1 MKKMLAKAVALSL
14 VLGGVGFVA
23 NDALAADIG
32 PAVDVET
39 IYGDWDKVLSHK
51 DGQAINAEVAT
62 NEANIATNKAN
73 IAKNAENIS
82 ANQKAIDKEVK
93 DRQDA
98 ITQERNARTVADLNL
113 GEQITQEKNA
123 RVEADNKLGEDIKAN
138 KEAIKNEEKARKYDS
153 LILDDKITQEKN
165 ARIDADKAEA
175 AARKDADNA
184 LRTDLNQETIDR
196 VDADNRLQTAI
207 NQKADKTTVAENT
220 AAIESNKAA
229 IAQEKKDRD
238 HADQKLQDQ
247 ITINKGQIEN
257 EATNRANED
266 KKLNAKIDAETDA
279 RKDADNALR
288 TDLNQETIDRVDAD
302 NRLQTAI
309 NQKADKTTVAENT
322 AAIESNKAAIAQ
334 EKKDRDHAD
343 QKLQDQITI
352 NKGQIE
358 NEATNR
364 ANEDKR
370 IEAKFDGE
378 VSRLDGRIDKLDAN
392 VEKVGAMAA
401 AIANLHT
408 MGYDPEAPT
417 EIAVGVGQYR
427 DKTGLAL
434 GAFHYPNRDFMLSF
448 NVSTAGDEFMG
459 GIGATWRFGRKSP
472 EELRQAEAEKAAK
485 AKLAKAEAAKKAAKD
500 ARVAAQQKRHAEMLA
515 ARTGK

>member
-23 NDALAADIG
+23 NDALAAEIG

-39 IYGDWDKVLSHK
+39 IYGSWDKVLSHK

-62 NEANIATNKAN
+62 NKANIDTNKAN

-82 ANQKAIDKEVK
+82 ANQKAIDKEVQ
-93 DRQDA
+93 DR
-98 ITQERNARTVADLNL
+98 
-113 GEQITQEKNA
+113 
-123 RVEADNKLGEDIKAN
+123 
-138 KEAIKNEEKARKYDS
+138 KEAIKTEEKARKYDS
-153 LILDDKITQEKN
+153 LIYKITQEKN

-175 AARKDADNA
+175 AAREDADNK
-184 LRTDLNQETIDR
+184 LR
-196 VDADNRLQTAI
+196 A
-207 NQKADKTTVAENT
+207 
-220 AAIESNKAA
+220 
-229 IAQEKKDRD
+229 
-238 HADQKLQDQ
+238 
-247 ITINKGQIEN
+247 
-257 EATNRANED
+257 
-266 KKLNAKIDAETDA
+266 
-279 RKDADNALR
+279 
-288 TDLNQETIDRVDAD
+288 DLNQETIDRVDAD

-378 VSRLDGRIDKLDAN
+378 VTRLDGRIDKLNDN
-392 VEKVGAMAA
+392 VQKVGAMAA

-459 GIGATWRFGRKSP
+459 GIGATWKFGRKSP

-500 ARVAAQQKRHAEMLA
+500 ARVAAQQKRHA
-515 ARTGK
+515 

>member
-1 MKKMLAKAVALSL
+1 MLAKAVALSL

-23 NDALAADIG
+23 NDALAASN
-32 PAVDVET
+32 VELEQ
-39 IYGDWDKVLSHK
+39 K
-51 DGQAINAEVAT
+51 IN
-62 NEANIATNKAN
+62 
-73 IAKNAENIS
+73 
-82 ANQKAIDKEVK
+82 
-93 DRQDA
+93 
-98 ITQERNARTVADLNL
+98 QERNARMVADLDL
-113 GEQITQEKNA
+113 GDQITKEKNA
-123 RVEADNKLGEDIKAN
+123 RVEADNKLGEDINANKDNITKEKSDREEADSKLSDRIDANKKAIDKEVQDR
-138 KEAIKNEEKARKYDS
+138 KEAI
-153 LILDDKITQEKN
+153 TQERN

-175 AARKDADNA
+175 AAREDADNK
-184 LRTDLNQETIDR
+184 LRADLNQETIDR

-207 NQKADKTTVAENT
+207 D
-220 AAIESNKAA
+220 
-229 IAQEKKDRD
+229 
-238 HADQKLQDQ
+238 
-247 ITINKGQIEN
+247 
-257 EATNRANED
+257 
-266 KKLNAKIDAETDA
+266 
-279 RKDADNALR
+279 
-288 TDLNQETIDRVDAD
+288 
-302 NRLQTAI
+302 
-309 NQKADKTTVAENT
+309 QKADKTTVAENT

-427 DKTGLAL
+427 DKAGLAL
-434 GAFHYPNRDFMLSF
+434 GAFHYPTRDFMLSF

>member
-123 RVEADNKLGEDIKAN
+123 RVEADNKLGE
-138 KEAIKNEEKARKYDS
+138 AIKNEEKARKYDS

-175 AARKDADNA
+175 AAREDADNA

-207 NQKADKTTVAENT
+207 D
-220 AAIESNKAA
+220 
-229 IAQEKKDRD
+229 
-238 HADQKLQDQ
+238 
-247 ITINKGQIEN
+247 
-257 EATNRANED
+257 
-266 KKLNAKIDAETDA
+266 
-279 RKDADNALR
+279 
-288 TDLNQETIDRVDAD
+288 
-302 NRLQTAI
+302 
-309 NQKADKTTVAENT
+309 QKADKTTVAENT

-378 VSRLDGRIDKLDAN
+378 VSRLDGRIDKLNDN
-392 VEKVGAMAA
+392 VQKVGAMAA

-459 GIGATWRFGRKSP
+459 GIGATWKFGRKSP